1 MYAGPFENVTI
12 ENARLTFR
20 NFSGKRGNREFGV
33 ILPRE
38 TALQMKADGW
48 NVKQFE
54 PREGDVEEP
63 DFYIL
68 IKIGKSKANRLPKIE
83 LSNSR
88 GRVILQNDD
97 ELDTLDKIDID
108 KIDVTIFPYHWT
120 VGESHGTS
128 ACVKSLHIT
137 TKEDISE
144 V

>member
-1 MYAGPFENVTI
+1 MHARTFSNVTI
-12 ENARLTFR
+12 ENARLTSR
-20 NFSGKRGNREFGV
+20 NFSGKQGNREFGV

-54 PREGDVEEP
+54 ES

-68 IKIGKSKANRLPKIE
+68 IKIGKSKSNRLPKIE
-83 LSNSR
+83 LSDSH

-97 ELDTLDKIDID
+97 ELDNLDKIDID
-108 KIDVTIFPYHWT
+108 KIDVTIFPHHWM
-120 VGESHGTS
+120 VGESYGTS
-128 ACVKSLHIT
+128 AYVKSLHIT
-137 TKEDISE
+137 AKEDVSE